1 MEKSIKINLNAKAL
15 AAISE
20 LCQEDTLEANI
31 SLMEDSI
38 DMFLSDKFPEDSGQI
53 VDFVRAYRALSKNLQ
68 TILENV
74 RT

>member
-1 MEKSIKINLNAKAL
+1 MEKSIKINLNAMAL

-38 DMFLSDKFPEDSGQI
+38 DMFLSDKFPEDSEQI